1 MEFFAG
7 ISEVQLMRK
16 IISEFQIDIPNNDE
30 DIETSSTTQATP
42 ENPAR
47 SSLMN
52 MLLAKHLKN
61 SSCEASSLDE
71 ELSKYLIQKHNELDV
86 LDFWKNNATSFT
98 RLAAIAKVLLA
109 IPATSASAESAF
121 SVAGCLIR
129 SRRASIAPHK
139 VEKVLFIHDN
149 YDLFEL

>member
-1 MEFFAG
+1 
-7 ISEVQLMRK
+7 MRK
-16 IISEFQIDIPNNDE
+16 IISEFQIDIPNNE
-30 DIETSSTTQATP
+30 ESVESSTQSAP
-42 ENPAR
+42 ADPAR

-52 MLLAKHLKN
+52 MLLAKHKRN
-61 SSCEASSLDE
+61 SAFEASSLDE
-71 ELSKYLIQKHNELDV
+71 EMTKFLIQKHSEDDV
-86 LDFWKNNATSFT
+86 LGFWKNNTSIFP

-149 YDLFEL
+149 YDLFKF